1 MKLVLAIIRPEK
13 VQSVENALM
22 DLGISSLTV
31 ISVLGRGQQKGI
43 EIGTLKIDKLPK
55 TLLLIAVVEKMIIQ
69 VKETIRQQAYSGN
82 IGDGKIFILPLEAAM
97 RIRTG
102 EEGPGAL

>member
-22 DLGISSLTV
+22 EIGISSLTV
-31 ISVLGRGQQKGI
+31 MSVLGRGQQKGI

-55 TLLLIAVVEKMIIQ
+55 TLLLIAVAETMIEQ
-69 VKETIRQQAYSGN
+69 VTETIRKQAHSGN

-102 EEGPGAL
+102 EEGPEAL

>member
-1 MKLVLAIIRPEK
+1 MKLVLAVIRPEK

-69 VKETIRQQAYSGN
+69 VKETIRKQAYSGN

>member
-13 VQSVENALM
+13 VQPVENALM

-55 TLLLIAVVEKMIIQ
+55 TLLLIAVVEEMINQ
-69 VKETIRQQAYSGN
+69 VKETIRKQAYSGN

-102 EEGPGAL
+102 EEGAEAL

>member
-69 VKETIRQQAYSGN
+69 VKETIRKQAYSGN

>member
-13 VQSVENALM
+13 VQAVENALM
-22 DLGISSLTV
+22 ELGISSLTV

-43 EIGTLKIDKLPK
+43 EIGTLKINKLPK
-55 TLLLIAVVEKMIIQ
+55 TLLLIAVVEEMINQ
-69 VKETIRQQAYSGN
+69 VKETIRKQAYSGN

-102 EEGPGAL
+102 EEGAEAL

>member
-22 DLGISSLTV
+22 DIGISSLTV

-43 EIGTLKIDKLPK
+43 KIGTLKIDKLPK
-55 TLLLIAVVEKMIIQ
+55 TLLLIAVVETMIDQ
-69 VKETIRQQAYSGN
+69 VKETIQKQAYSGN

-102 EEGPGAL
+102 EEGPEAL